1 MKRNVKFANIHAKIK
16 QYNDVKFIFSLN
28 PSINHMVVIEKFT
41 EAWRNTSQT
50 EGDVKTTNNVVQ
62 VYGVQP

>member
-1 MKRNVKFANIHAKIK
+1 MKRNAKFANIHAKIK

-41 EAWRNTSQT
+41 EA
-50 EGDVKTTNNVVQ
+50 
-62 VYGVQP
+62 